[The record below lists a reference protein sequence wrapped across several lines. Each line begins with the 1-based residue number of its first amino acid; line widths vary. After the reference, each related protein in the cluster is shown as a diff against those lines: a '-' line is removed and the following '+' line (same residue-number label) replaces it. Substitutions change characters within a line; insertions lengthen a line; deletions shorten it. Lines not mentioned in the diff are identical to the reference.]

1 MSVSAV
7 EVKKLRDI
15 TGAGMMDCKKAL
27 VETKGDVEKAVE
39 YLRKKVIAS
48 AQKRSDKAANEGVI
62 VSYIHP
68 GDRLGVII
76 EMNCETDFV
85 AKTDEFKAAAK
96 NIAMQI
102 AASNPLAIQRED
114 IPEDAVKKET
124 EIFRSQAEKGDKP
137 EAVVEK
143 ITKGKLE
150 KYFQEVV
157 LMEQS
162 YVKEQSK
169 TVKEYLMEVSGKL
182 GENMSVRRFV
192 RYQLGEEIE

>member
-7 EVKKLRDI
+7 EVKKLRDM

-27 VETKGDVEKAVE
+27 LETKGDVEKAVE
-39 YLRKKVIAS
+39 YLRKKGIAS
-48 AQKRSDKAANEGVI
+48 AQKRSDRAANEGVI

-68 GDRLGVII
+68 GDRLGVML

-102 AASNPLAIQRED
+102 AASNPIAIHRED
-114 IPEDAVKKET
+114 IPESVIKKEM

-137 EAVVEK
+137 AAVVEK
-143 ITKGKLE
+143 ILQGKLE

-157 LMEQS
+157 LTEQS

-169 TVKEYLMEVSGKL
+169 TVKEYLMEISGKL

-192 RYQLGEEIE
+192 RYQLGEELE